1 MTVGRTVRHDGA
13 AMASDRSARRL
24 IIHGHV
30 QGVFFRDSTRRC
42 AERHGV
48 AGWVRNRADGTVEA
62 WLEGPPEAVH
72 AVEEF
77 CRRGPEGARVEHVD
91 DEAVM
96 AEGLTGFQVR

>member
-1 MTVGRTVRHDGA
+1 
-13 AMASDRSARRL
+13 MASDRSARRL

-62 WLEGPPEAVH
+62 WLEGRREAVQ
-72 AVEEF
+72 AVEAF
-77 CRRGPEGARVEHVD
+77 CRRGPQGAHVD
-91 DEAVM
+91 RMDAEAVP

>member
-62 WLEGPPEAVH
+62 WLEGPPEAVA
-72 AVEEF
+72 AVEAF
-77 CRRGPEGARVEHVD
+77 CGTGPSEARVERV
-91 DEAVM
+91 ERESVQ
-96 AEGLTGFQVR
+96 AEGAEGFRVR